1 MFRKLVSNIAFSP
14 ALVGQLG
21 FYAKRLK
28 KEEMTRRLGL
38 GFTVLALIVQ
48 SFAVFQP
55 PTAANA
61 SSNADFVR
69 GGVSSVSDFLKYYD
83 RNSNHIKDIYNSLGI
98 TRAEIANA
106 KSTTIGESS
115 RYNWSLTSLYSYAQ
129 GQRTWSS
136 GDSKAYYRPMRL
148 TQEGGDSHPVY
159 YSYSKTQGWFAI
171 KKDCGNLI
179 TAKPPVKPPQ
189 PPKPTPTP
197 VAACKAVGATVVNRT
212 LVELSGSATASGGA
226 KVSKYTF
233 EVKNAAGAVVKTI
246 SVNSSQLAV
255 GADSFILETPGTY
268 RVTLTVQTSL
278 GAKTNT
284 TSCVKSFTIVK
295 PDVCAYNPSL
305 PPNSPDCQPCP
316 GNPDI
321 WIKDAKCD
329 SDLVQ
334 EKTAKNTTQA
344 NADAATVV
352 SKASD
357 RVTYTVSVQNKGLI
371 KATAPFVEELDDVL
385 EYATLVD
392 AGGGTFDEETKT
404 LTWPSVE
411 LGAGEKQSRTF
422 VVQLAS
428 SIPAT
433 NTGTSNEDSFNCIM
447 TNTFGNS
454 IDVKVDCPYEKVV
467 VEQVVAELPTTGPK
481 ENMIFAGV
489 VLAIVTYFYARTRQ
503 TGKEIRLIR
512 RDVNAGTI

>member
-28 KEEMTRRLGL
+28 KEEVTRRLGL

-55 PTAANA
+55 PEAANA
-61 SSNADFVR
+61 ASSADFVR
-69 GGVSSVSDFLKYYD
+69 GGVSSVADFLKYYD
-83 RNSNHIKDIYNSLGI
+83 RNSNNIKDIYNSLGI
-98 TRAEIANA
+98 TRAEIAKA

-115 RYNWSLTSLYSYAQ
+115 RYNWSKTSLYSYAQ

-136 GDSKAYYRPMRL
+136 GNSKAYYRPMRL

-179 TAKPPVKPPQ
+179 TAKPPVKPPV
-189 PPKPTPTP
+189 PPTPTPTP
-197 VAACKAVGATVVNRT
+197 VATCKAVEAIVVNRT
-212 LVELSGSATASGGA
+212 LVELSGGATASGGA
-226 KVSKYTF
+226 TVSKYTF
-233 EVKNAAGAVVKTI
+233 VVKNAAGTIVKTI
-246 SVNSSQLAV
+246 SINSSQLAV
-255 GADSFILETPGTY
+255 GADSFTLETPDTY
-268 RVTLTVQTSL
+268 NVTLAVQTSL
-278 GAKTNT
+278 GSKTNS
-284 TSCVKSFTIVK
+284 TSCVKNFTIVK
-295 PDVCAYNPSL
+295 PEVCAYNPSL
-305 PPNSPDCQPCP
+305 PPNSSDCQPCP
-316 GNPDI
+316 GNPTI

-329 SDLVQ
+329 SDLI
-334 EKTAKNTTQA
+334 EAKTANNTTQA
-344 NADAATVV
+344 NADAATVI

-357 RVTYTVSVQNKGLI
+357 RITYTIHVENKGLI
-371 KATAPFVEELDDVL
+371 PVTAPLVESLEDVL

-392 AGGGTFDEETKT
+392 AGGGTLNESTKT

-411 LGAGEKQSRTF
+411 LRAGEKQSRTF
-422 VVQLAS
+422 VVQLTS
-428 SIPAT
+428 TIPAT
-433 NTGTSNEDSFNCIM
+433 NTGTSNEASFDCTM

-454 IDVKVDCPYEKVV
+454 IDIKVDCPYQKVV
-467 VEQVVAELPTTGPK
+467 VEQIVTELPTTGPK

-489 VLAIVTYFYARTRQ
+489 VLAIVTYFYARARQ

-512 RDVNAGTI
+512 RDVHAGTI

>member
-1 MFRKLVSNIAFSP
+1 MFHKLVSNIAFSP

-83 RNSNHIKDIYNSLGI
+83 RNSNNIKDIYDSLGI
-98 TRAEIANA
+98 TRAEIAKA
-106 KSTTIGESS
+106 KPTTIGESS
-115 RYNWSLTSLYSYAQ
+115 RYNWSMTSLYSHAQ

-136 GDSKAYYRPMRL
+136 GKSKAYYRPMRL
-148 TQEGGDSHPVY
+148 TQEGGDRHPVY

-179 TAKPPVKPPQ
+179 TAKPPVKPPE
-189 PPKPTPTP
+189 PPKPTPKP
-197 VAACKAVGATVVNRT
+197 VAACKAVEAIVVDRT

-233 EVKNAAGAVVKTI
+233 VVKNTGGATVKTI

-255 GADSFILETPGTY
+255 GADSFVLETPGTY
-268 RVTLTVQTSL
+268 KVMLTVQTSL
-278 GAKTNT
+278 GSKTNT
-284 TSCVKSFTIVK
+284 TSCVKNFTVVK
-295 PDVCAYNPSL
+295 PEVCAYNPSL

-329 SDLVQ
+329 SDLIEV
-334 EKTAKNTTQA
+334 KTANNTTQA
-344 NADAATVV
+344 NANASTVV

-357 RVTYTVSVQNKGLI
+357 RITYTVTVENKGLI
-371 KATAPFVEELDDVL
+371 AVTAPLIEELDDVL
-385 EYATLVD
+385 EYSTLVD
-392 AGGGTFDEETKT
+392 AGGGTFNEETKT
-404 LTWPSVE
+404 LVWPSVE
-411 LGAGEKQSRTF
+411 LKAGEKQSRTF

-428 SIPAT
+428 TIPAT
-433 NTGTSNEDSFNCIM
+433 NTGTSNATSFDCVM

-454 IDVKVDCPYEKVV
+454 IDIKVECPYEKVV

-489 VLAIVTYFYARTRQ
+489 LLAIVTYFYARARQ